1 MKKVVFV
8 LGVALLMVSCGPS
21 EAEVKQQVVDTAMQ
35 SVCDC
40 FERNQGDWLAYRKE
54 CGSTVET
61 MRFLIDDDVE
71 GLKQFE
77 AKIAEC
83 DKYFKEQ

>member
-8 LGVALLMVSCGPS
+8 IATALIMISCGPS
-21 EAEVKQQVVDTAMQ
+21 KEEADQMVVDTAIQ

-40 FERNQGDWLAYRKE
+40 FEKNQGDWLAYRKE
-54 CGSTVET
+54 CSSTAET
-61 MRFLIDDDVE
+61 MRFLIDDNVE

-77 AKIAEC
+77 TRIAEC
-83 DKYFKEQ
+83 NKYHKE